1 MHMLIFFRPSFFTK
15 KPEASLS
22 TAAEYVYTLK
32 RSAAVVAAMP
42 NEV

>member
-1 MHMLIFFRPSFFTK
+1 MHMLIFFRPSFLIR
-15 KPEASLS
+15 KPDVSLS

-32 RSAAVVAAMP
+32 RSVAVVAAMP